1 MNAVMLS
8 AEMSLCA
15 GEIARTRTL
24 LASDLVVDLVGL
36 DIGVLRLF
44 LMRLEGQEREQK
56 DERSSSAIEALT
68 ESLKLIT
75 RDEARLADVDSVR
88 WMIGRIVESWKDLGA
103 DRRVEEDV
111 LVSVAV
117 ELGIYPSKGQ
127 RPAWVE
133 RGLTSRSL
141 GVTKYHSHVKIKQS
155 KTIPELTHA
164 LQTGVGAGQ
173 PGPRPGGQPQAG
185 GGAVGAA
192 QAGGGGRGG
201 GALLGG
207 GGGAL
212 DPGGEGQHTGVGVT
226 WPPCL

>member
-1 MNAVMLS
+1 MIVAHQQLHGQLSARVWMNAVMLS

-44 LMRLEGQEREQK
+44 LMRLEEQEQERK
-56 DERSSSAIEALT
+56 DEGSSSAIEALT

-75 RDEARLADVDSVR
+75 LKEGRLADVDSVR

-111 LVSVAV
+111 LISVAV

-127 RPAWVE
+127 RCAWVE
-133 RGLTSRSL
+133 RGLTSR
-141 GVTKYHSHVKIKQS
+141 
-155 KTIPELTHA
+155 
-164 LQTGVGAGQ
+164 
-173 PGPRPGGQPQAG
+173 
-185 GGAVGAA
+185 
-192 QAGGGGRGG
+192 
-201 GALLGG
+201 
-207 GGGAL
+207 
-212 DPGGEGQHTGVGVT
+212 
-226 WPPCL
+226 

>member
-24 LASDLVVDLVGL
+24 LLDSDLVVNLVGL

-44 LMRLEGQEREQK
+44 LMRLEEQEREQK
-56 DERSSSAIEALT
+56 DDGSSSIEALT

-75 RDEARLADVDSVR
+75 LDEARLADVDSVR
-88 WMIGRIVESWKDLGA
+88 WMIGRIVESWKDLGT
-103 DRRVEEDV
+103 DLRVEEDV

-133 RGLTSRSL
+133 RGLTSRCL
-141 GVTKYHSHVKIKQS
+141 ILMFRFIIIT
-155 KTIPELTHA
+155 PELTHVH
-164 LQTGVGAGQ
+164 QTGVGAEQ
-173 PGPRPGGQPQAG
+173 PGPRPGGQPEDG

-192 QAGGGGRGG
+192 ETRGGGRGG

-212 DPGGEGQHTGVGVT
+212 DPGGAGHRDTGQVI
-226 WPPCL
+226 